1 MFIIGI
7 ASAANDTNMLAEQ
20 SVLDDDVD
28 DDNNKT
34 CLDKGVAVDPKTKIP
49 CGVNCKTG
57 LIIPIWKGGGP
68 GGFHYTLTDR
78 IGRGVLYVVF
88 MIYLFIGVSIVC
100 DKFMDSIEMITS
112 SEKEVSVKDP
122 TTGETQVLVV
132 KVWNETVA
140 NLTLMALGSSAPE
153 IMLAVVEMFYQNF
166 EAGDLGP
173 GTIVGSA
180 AFNLFMII
188 GICMY
193 VIPDGEVRKIKHL
206 RVFFITAAW
215 SLVAYLW
222 LYLIVGQI
230 TPGRVDV
237 WEGVVTFLFFPLT
250 VYMAFVADRRL
261 YFFKYLHKKYR
272 TGSRGVIVQTEKEDH
287 VNINHVNEEEAV
299 GTSVKEETNLNN
311 LLEQRNGSIVED
323 GAQST
328 IGDTVI
334 FKDKSNFLLGVNN
347 WKNQFIDVLKI
358 DSSDT
363 DDEKVEEVKSSEK
376 SHVLER
382 SVSSHVWRGTGHY
395 VYHIL
400 VFPWKLF
407 VAFIPPTSIL
417 DGYPT
422 FVISIFAIGLFTAVI
437 GDVAKHLGCFLNL
450 KDSVNAIAF
459 VALGT
464 SVPDTFASRSA
475 AIHDDTADASVGNV
489 TGSNA
494 VNVFLG
500 IGIAWTMAAIYHAIK
515 GTPGGFKV
523 PPGSLAFSITLFCI
537 EAFIAIA
544 ILLLRRHPR
553 VGGELGG
560 PKILKTLS
568 FGIFIFLWL
577 FYVLISSLEAY
588 GVISST
594 L

>member
-1 MFIIGI
+1 M
-7 ASAANDTNMLAEQ
+7 
-20 SVLDDDVD
+20 
-28 DDNNKT
+28 
-34 CLDKGVAVDPKTKIP
+34 
-49 CGVNCKTG
+49 
-57 LIIPIWKGGGP
+57 
-68 GGFHYTLTDR
+68 
-78 IGRGVLYVVF
+78 
-88 MIYLFIGVSIVC
+88 
-100 DKFMDSIEMITS
+100 
-112 SEKEVSVKDP
+112 
-122 TTGETQVLVV
+122 
-132 KVWNETVA
+132 
-140 NLTLMALGSSAPE
+140 
-153 IMLAVVEMFYQNF
+153 
-166 EAGDLGP
+166 
-173 GTIVGSA
+173 
-180 AFNLFMII
+180 
-188 GICMY
+188 
-193 VIPDGEVRKIKHL
+193 RKIKHL

-230 TPGRVDV
+230 TPGVVDV

-287 VNINHVNEEEAV
+287 VNMNHVNEEEAV
-299 GTSVKEETNLNN
+299 GTSVKEDTNLNN
-311 LLEQRNGSIVED
+311 LLEQHNGSIVED

-358 DSSDT
+358 DSGDT

-382 SVSSHVWRGTGHY
+382 SVSSRVWRGTGHY
-395 VYHIL
+395 VYLIL

-422 FVISIFAIGLFTAVI
+422 FVISIFAIGIFTAVI

-464 SVPDTFASRSA
+464 SVPDTFASRQ
-475 AIHDDTADASVGNV
+475 DFV
-489 TGSNA
+489 
-494 VNVFLG
+494 
-500 IGIAWTMAAIYHAIK
+500 
-515 GTPGGFKV
+515 
-523 PPGSLAFSITLFCI
+523 
-537 EAFIAIA
+537 
-544 ILLLRRHPR
+544 
-553 VGGELGG
+553 
-560 PKILKTLS
+560 
-568 FGIFIFLWL
+568 
-577 FYVLISSLEAY
+577 
-588 GVISST
+588 
-594 L
+594 